1 MTAKKIRFISVA
13 ALLTVAFAAFILGRH
28 FEKQALADRLRSGW
42 RPAGVPS
49 QPIEV
54 KGPSYR
60 ELRAADI
67 IALPFSEFYEALRTA
82 PADARAKWA
91 AELEKMPD
99 DPKRTAALSGFYK
112 LLIQF
117 DPAVAVKAIADIK
130 DRGMQIVALDAAAK
144 AAPGFAFPDL
154 ATLIVKLP
162 YYYRGHSRDYLS
174 EMFLD
179 WSSVDPPAV
188 ARFVEEHPD
197 AVGQYINHEEVVL
210 DWAALDPKAAR
221 EWAEGHNLWQT
232 PKLLRSF
239 IQGWYESDRP
249 AAVSYVLAHPDN
261 PESDEFE
268 VEGAIAGD
276 ILRQLYFDTK
286 EEAREFIARL
296 PDEKRREAAF
306 HAAFRYSHYD
316 EEEEMGEPKLS
327 PRAIRDW
334 MVQFPPAYWK
344 DTLRSVFQ
352 SSNKPPEEA
361 ISWIEQ
367 QAPEIRDAVAAEYE
381 PPYQRPLSETLPSI
395 LRVADPRLR
404 DQLVMAVFKNS
415 QFTAKDLDDALA
427 AAAISAEQ
435 KNHVLE
441 ILPQVKAEPNQEA
454 DE

>member
-1 MTAKKIRFISVA
+1 MTAKMRLISVA
-13 ALLTVAFAAFILGRH
+13 ALLAIVFTALILGRR
-28 FEKQALADRLRSGW
+28 FEEQAVAAKLRSSW
-42 RPAGVPS
+42 RTARVPE
-49 QPIEV
+49 QTIEV
-54 KGPSYR
+54 QGPSYR

-82 PADARAKWA
+82 PADARKKWA
-91 AELEKMPD
+91 VELEKMPD
-99 DPKRTAALSGFYK
+99 GPKRTAALSGFYK

-117 DPAVAVKAIADIK
+117 DPAVAVKAMADIE
-130 DRGMQIVALDAAAK
+130 DRGVQIVALDAAAK
-144 AAPGFAFPDL
+144 TAPGFAFPEL
-154 ATLIVKLP
+154 AALIVKLP
-162 YYYRGHSRDYLS
+162 YYDRGHSRDYLS
-174 EMFLD
+174 EMFSD
-179 WSSVDPPAV
+179 WISIDPPAV

-197 AVGQYINHEEVVL
+197 AVGQYTSYEEVVF

-221 EWAEGHNLWQT
+221 DWAEKHNLWET

-239 IQGWYESDRP
+239 IDGWYESDRP

-261 PESDEFE
+261 PESEEFE
-268 VEGAIAGD
+268 IQGSIAGD
-276 ILRQLYFDTK
+276 ILRQLYLDTK
-286 EEAREFIARL
+286 EEAREFLAHL
-296 PDEKRREAAF
+296 PDDKRRKDAF
-306 HAAFRYSHYD
+306 YRAFGISPYY

-327 PRAIRDW
+327 PPAVRDW

-344 DTLRSVFQ
+344 NTLRSVFQ

-395 LRVADPRLR
+395 LRVADSRLR
-404 DQLVMAVFKNS
+404 DQLVTAVFKNS
-415 QFTAKDLDDALA
+415 QFTGKDLDDALA

-435 KNHVLE
+435 ENHVLE
-441 ILPQVKAEPNQEA
+441 ILAHVNAEANQET